1 MQTLADITEKL
12 GEKMLHGYSFDEI
25 KEALKNHGFDVEEH
39 ETPVIIQQRYF
50 RNSNIKAF
58 ENINFILASN
68 DV

>member
-1 MQTLADITEKL
+1 MNGIKQNKIEILRKNN
-12 GEKMLHGYSFDEI
+12 SFDEI